1 MTNDLGSRRI
11 RSLTLTDFGATVA
24 IPIPELAFP
33 RTRGRN
39 LERPP
44 SKVWHSFIKIKQIIK
59 VSRRRVEPL

>member
-39 LERPP
+39 LERPL
-44 SKVWHSFIKIKQIIK
+44 SKVWHSFYIEIN
-59 VSRRRVEPL
+59 